1 MAALR
6 CDIAAYVFAFDR
18 KIAGS
23 ASVVLRVA
31 PLDYPCPAVWH
42 EEILEGV
49 KFWLLG
55 RQI

>member
-1 MAALR
+1 P
-6 CDIAAYVFAFDR
+6 
-18 KIAGS
+18 
-23 ASVVLRVA
+23 ASVILRVA